1 MRYTVIVRK
10 DAGYA
15 GRENKT
21 YSPIKREGE
30 GEEDEDED
38 EDEDEEVG
46 GGEGEE

>member
-1 MRYTVIVRK
+1 MRK

-38 EDEDEEVG
+38 EDEEVG

>member
-1 MRYTVIVRK
+1 MRYTVIVRT

-38 EDEDEEVG
+38 EEVG